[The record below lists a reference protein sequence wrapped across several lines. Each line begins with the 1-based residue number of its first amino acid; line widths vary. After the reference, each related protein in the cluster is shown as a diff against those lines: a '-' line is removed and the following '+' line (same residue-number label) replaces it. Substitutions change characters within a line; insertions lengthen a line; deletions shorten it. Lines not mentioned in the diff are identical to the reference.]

1 MSDATPTP
9 TTETRALLAA
19 NHAPRQDLAEGQTV
33 ITLASATQAFKA
45 WEEAYRAE
53 PAQFLT
59 ADEVAQLE
67 VADVCTARAIYF
79 MALLRQ
85 GGGE

>member
-1 MSDATPTP
+1 MSTQPD
-9 TTETRALLAA
+9 TRALLAA
-19 NHAPRQDLAEGQTV
+19 NHAPRPELPEGQAV

-53 PAQFLT
+53 PGSFLN
-59 ADEVAQLE
+59 AEEVALLE
-67 VADVCTARAIYF
+67 VADVSTSRAIYF

-85 GGGE
+85 EGGAA